1 MLFSEDE
8 SELKTPRGIKQLDG
22 NTNGAN
28 KQLTDFKSIE

>member
-22 NTNGAN
+22 NTN